1 MSNRNS
7 SIRRLPDSELEVML
21 VIWNADGP
29 VTRPELDEKLRDR
42 GWAVT
47 TINTYLS
54 RLLDKGFLSCERQ
67 GKCNRY
73 TPLIGEQEYLD
84 CESRTFLEKLCG
96 NSVKN
101 FVASAI
107 RNEQLDD
114 GEIDELQQ
122 YLDALKRRDLHG

>member
-1 MSNRNS
+1 MLDKAM
-7 SIRRLPDSELEVML
+7 IRRLPDSELEVML
-21 VIWNADGP
+21 VIWHAREP
-29 VTRPELDEKLRDR
+29 VTRPELDEKLREK

-47 TINTYLS
+47 TINTYLT
-54 RLLDKGFLSCERQ
+54 RLLEKGFLACERQ

-73 TPLIGEQEYLD
+73 TPLIDEQEYLD

-107 RNEQLDD
+107 RNQKLEDA
-114 GEIDELQQ
+114 EIDELQR
-122 YLDALKRRDLHG
+122 YLDALKRRDSDG